1 MREDPAEQYQR
12 ERGQEIAAR
21 IADVSSG
28 IPNLSN
34 YISTADIDGSDYDY
48 DKLMHLADRLDSLT
62 EQERWTFSGALD
74 AESINGLDD
83 VLHVAEH
90 LDGYEFFEGVTS
102 DRELGGYVVEHN
114 LLDVEIPETV
124 RPYLDYTAIGAGYY
138 SDHGGAYTMN
148 GYVQRLEEGQMLT
161 EGEVQQDGGFGMGQQ
176 MM

>member
-1 MREDPAEQYQR
+1 MREDPAEQYQL
-12 ERGQEIAAR
+12 EQGQEIVAL
-21 IADVSSG
+21 IADLSST
-28 IPNLSN
+28 IPNLSR
-34 YISTADIDGSDYDY
+34 YINTADIDGSDYD
-48 DKLMHLADRLDSLT
+48 KLTHLAERLEGLT

-83 VLHVAEH
+83 VLRVAEH

-102 DRELGGYVVEHN
+102 DRELGGYVVEHD
-114 LLDVEIPETV
+114 LLDVEIPEAV
-124 RPYLDYTAIGAGYY
+124 RPYLDYAAIGAGYY